1 MTQSKLRDSF
11 GRRHNYLRVS
21 VTDRCNL
28 RCIYCMGTEGVEW
41 LAREK
46 ILRYEEIVKVVKAA
60 VALGID
66 RVRLTGGEPLTRKD
80 LPLLIS
86 ELSRIRGIKDL
97 SMTTNGLLLP
107 EQAWSL
113 RQAGLQR
120 VNISLDS
127 LNPATYQR
135 VTGGGDL
142 RQALAGIEAALKA
155 DLNPVKINVVLL
167 RGINDHE
174 TPDFIKLA
182 AEKELQIRFIE
193 YMPVGVGKME
203 QAARF
208 FPVSAAMEAA
218 ATYELRPAENITG
231 IGPAK
236 MYKVAGGAGAVGF
249 IPSLSEHFCAGC
261 NRLRL
266 TADGFLK
273 PCLYWQDE
281 LAVRPVLHDPDKL
294 RALFF
299 QAMMVKKKAHQM
311 GKDTQFVKE
320 RCMSRIG
327 G

>member
-1 MTQSKLRDSF
+1 MIQSKLRDSF

-28 RCIYCMGTEGVEW
+28 RCAYCMGPEGVEW
-41 LAREK
+41 LPREQ
-46 ILRYEEIVKVVKAA
+46 ILSYEEIVKVVKVA

-80 LPLLIS
+80 LSLLIS
-86 ELSRIRGIKDL
+86 ELSRIRGIQDL

-107 EQAWSL
+107 EQAQSL
-113 RQAGLQR
+113 RRAGLQR

-127 LNPATYQR
+127 LNPATYRR

-142 RQALAGIEAALKA
+142 QQALAGIEAALEA
-155 DLNPVKINVVLL
+155 GLNPVKINVVLL
-167 RGINDHE
+167 RGVNDHE
-174 TPDFIKLA
+174 VPDFIRLA
-182 AEKELQIRFIE
+182 TEKELQIRFIE

-203 QAARF
+203 QAESF
-208 FPVSAAMEAA
+208 FPVSAALEAA
-218 ATYELRPAENITG
+218 AAYELSPTEKVIGT
-231 IGPAK
+231 GPAK
-236 MYKVAGGAGAVGF
+236 MYKLAGGAGAVGF
-249 IPSLSEHFCAGC
+249 IPSISEDFCAGC

-273 PCLYWQDE
+273 PCLFWQDE
-281 LAVRPVLHDPDKL
+281 LAVRPVLYDPDQL

-299 QAMMVKKKAHQM
+299 QAMIVKKKAHQM
-311 GKDTQFVKE
+311 GEDGQSVKE